1 MDFKPTTL
9 PLPLRPGRI
18 LGYAGNAETDLEYA
32 PECVKFFAVPPAA
45 LREVESG
52 LSALL
57 RIQSL
62 SLDFDHMKMSSKIL
76 VVDDEPLTLELI
88 VDGLRAEGYSVDLMS
103 NGQDAIAAA
112 DTSTY
117 DLVITDLSMPDM
129 SGMEVLAH
137 ITERCPET
145 LVIMLTGYGTIE
157 TAVEAMKRGAFDY
170 LAKPAKLDELLI
182 VLRRAEEVKDLRNE
196 NVLLRSQ
203 IREQYRFERITGQC
217 RQLKALYRMIQ
228 RLANTDSTV
237 LITGESGTGKELVAH
252 AIHYSSERKEKPFVP
267 INCGAI
273 PEELLESE
281 LFGHEKGAFTG
292 AFKERRG
299 RFELAHR
306 GTILLDEIGEM
317 SPKLQVKL
325 LRFLQETK
333 FQRIGGSRTIE
344 VDVRILA
351 ATNKDLE
358 KAVAAGEFREDLF
371 YRLNVIPL
379 HVPPLR
385 EREGDVPLLVHHF
398 LKAHCEKKE
407 IPAKRISKLALESLE
422 RYSWPGN
429 VRELENVIERM
440 VILTEGEEIGLEDL
454 PRRMRIDEKPSNNPS
469 LEIGEDGIDLKETL
483 DEIESRLILEALT
496 KSGGVKNKA
505 AKLLGLN
512 RTTLIEKMKKKNI
525 NFPTALS

>member
-1 MDFKPTTL
+1 MC
-9 PLPLRPGRI
+9 GAV
-18 LGYAGNAETDLEYA
+18 LG
-32 PECVKFFAVPPAA
+32 VPSAI
-45 LREVESG
+45 RSESF
-52 LSALL
+52 
-57 RIQSL
+57 
-62 SLDFDHMKMSSKIL
+62 DFDLMKMSSKIL

-88 VDGLRAEGYSVDLMS
+88 VDGLREEGYGVDLMS

-112 DTSTY
+112 EASNY
-117 DLVITDLSMPDM
+117 DLVITDLSMPNV

-137 ITERCPET
+137 FTEHCPET

-203 IREQYRFERITGQC
+203 IQEQQRFDRIIGQC
-217 RQLKALYRMIQ
+217 KQLKTLYRMIQ
-228 RLANTDSTV
+228 RLATTDSTV
-237 LITGESGTGKELVAH
+237 LITGESGTGKELIAH

-358 KAVAAGEFREDLF
+358 KAVAEGEFREDLY
-371 YRLNVIPL
+371 YRLNVIPV

-385 EREGDVPLLVHHF
+385 EREGDVPLLVRHF
-398 LKAHCEKKE
+398 LKVHCEKKE
-407 IPAKRISKLALESLE
+407 ISPKRISKAALESLE
-422 RYSWPGN
+422 RYPWPGN
-429 VRELENVIERM
+429 VRELENVMERM
-440 VILTEGEEIGLEDL
+440 VILTEGDEIGLEDL
-454 PRRMRIDEKPSNNPS
+454 PRRMRIDEKPSVNPT
-469 LEIGEDGIDLKETL
+469 LEIGDDGIDLKETL
-483 DEIESRLILEALT
+483 DEIESRLILQALAMA
-496 KSGGVKNKA
+496 GGVKNKA
-505 AKLLGLN
+505 ARLLGLN

-525 NFPTALS
+525 SFPAS